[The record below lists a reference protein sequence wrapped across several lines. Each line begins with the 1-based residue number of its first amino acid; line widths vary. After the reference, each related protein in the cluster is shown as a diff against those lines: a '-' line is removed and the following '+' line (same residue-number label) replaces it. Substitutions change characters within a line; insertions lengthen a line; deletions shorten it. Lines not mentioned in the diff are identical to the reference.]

1 MYYISERTKAEIESA
16 EGSTDA
22 GKSQSFIFSV
32 TCLHDSNMA
41 EAAYM
46 NTAPIENSIEE
57 FSVFQS
63 VTERY
68 YTPRFCVDGGGKKGE
83 DHCVL
88 FHSNRIC
95 LITLALS
102 HPILKEKKEIRKIDF
117 QVSDNIDRLKNK
129 VSGKGKHGAQFLQ
142 PDSPLCYIECVDS
155 SKYTVQSCIKGKLVE
170 MNDALI
176 ENPKLLIEKP
186 DAEGYI
192 AILLPSISNSNQQ
205 REELLTWEEYNDV
218 VRKRTT

>member
-1 MYYISERTKAEIESA
+1 MYISERTEAETEST
-16 EGSTDA
+16 EGSADA
-22 GKSQSFIFSV
+22 GKRESFIFQV
-32 TCLHDSNMA
+32 TRLRYRNMA
-41 EAAYM
+41 EVDYT
-46 NTAPIENSIEE
+46 NTVAIEDSIEE
-57 FSVFQS
+57 LDAFQS
-63 VTERY
+63 VTQRY
-68 YTPRFCVDGGGKKGE
+68 YTPRFCVDGGGKQGE

-102 HPILKEKKEIRKIDF
+102 HPILKEKKEIRRFDF
-117 QVSDNIDRLKNK
+117 QVSNNIDRLKNK

-142 PDSPLCYIECVDS
+142 PNSPLCYIECADS
-155 SKYTVQSCIKGKLVE
+155 SRYTVQSCIKGKLVE

-205 REELLTWEEYNDV
+205 REELLTWEEYNEV
-218 VRKRTT
+218 LRKRTA